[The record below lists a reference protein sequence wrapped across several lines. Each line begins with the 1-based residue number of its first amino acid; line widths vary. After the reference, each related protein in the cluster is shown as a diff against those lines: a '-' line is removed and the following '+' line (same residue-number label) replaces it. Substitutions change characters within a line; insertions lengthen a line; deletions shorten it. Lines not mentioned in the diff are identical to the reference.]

1 MRRGAAAAIA
11 ATVAVALA
19 GCSTPAV
26 ESDPAVE
33 GARAAVEAYVD
44 AIASLDLDAATAMTS
59 PEALV
64 APDGRTPPVDVTAA
78 LPQAIA
84 PLEDP
89 WIAYEG
95 IDFTRLDE
103 DEPGDTT
110 DVVWFTVS
118 FTVDGL
124 AGARTVEVTRI
135 GDDPGDV
142 ADWLVTGPLLVESE
156 SFVDDTITTSSFGGV
171 EFDTVGDNAYQPVW
185 GYPGLYV
192 HEATAFAA
200 AVPSGATA
208 ASLEVPIGVE
218 VEPRW
223 DESLRML
230 QLDE

>member
-1 MRRGAAAAIA
+1 MRRGAAAAVA
-11 ATVAVALA
+11 ATIALV

-33 GARAAVEAYVD
+33 GARVAVEAYVD
-44 AIASLDLDAATAMTS
+44 AIASLDLDAATSMTS

-64 APDGRTPPVDVTAA
+64 APDDRTPPVDVTAA
-78 LPQAIA
+78 LPQAIS
-84 PLEDP
+84 PIEDP

-103 DEPGDTT
+103 DAPGDTT

-118 FTVDGL
+118 YTIDGL
-124 AGARTVEVTRI
+124 AGAHTIEVTRI
-135 GDDPGDV
+135 GDDAGDV
-142 ADWLVTGPLLVESE
+142 ADWLVTGPLLVEAE
-156 SFVDDTITTSSFGGV
+156 TFVDDTITTSSFGGV
-171 EFDTVGDNAYQPVW
+171 GFDTVGDNAYQPVW

-200 AVPSGATA
+200 DVPNGATA
-208 ASLEVPIGVE
+208 APLEVPIGVE

-230 QLDE
+230 QLDEQ

>member
-1 MRRGAAAAIA
+1 MRRRAAAAIA
-11 ATVAVALA
+11 ATVALALA

-26 ESDPAVE
+26 ESDPAIE
-33 GARAAVEAYVD
+33 GARDAVEAYVD
-44 AIASLDLDAATAMTS
+44 AIASLDLDAATSMTS
-59 PEALV
+59 PESLV

-84 PLEDP
+84 PIEEP

-103 DEPGDTT
+103 DASDTT

-135 GDDPGDV
+135 GDDPVDV
-142 ADWLVTGPLLVESE
+142 ADWLVTGPLIVEAE
-156 SFVDDTITTSSFGGV
+156 SFVDATITSSSFGGV
-171 EFDTVGDNAYQPVW
+171 GFDTVGDNAYQPVW
-185 GYPGLYV
+185 GYPGVYV

-200 AVPSGATA
+200 DVPSGATA
-208 ASLEVPIGVE
+208 SPIEVPIGVE

-230 QLDE
+230 QLDG